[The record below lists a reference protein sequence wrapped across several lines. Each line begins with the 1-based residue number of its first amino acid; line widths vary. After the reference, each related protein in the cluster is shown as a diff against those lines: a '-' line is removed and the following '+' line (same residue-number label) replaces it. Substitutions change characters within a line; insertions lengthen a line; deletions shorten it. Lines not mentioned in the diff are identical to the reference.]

1 MKRAMIN
8 LWAAF
13 RAAWLRKPTMR
24 RLIYASAP
32 VLLLGLTLG
41 GWQYMMLT
49 TGYVQLV
56 FRALN
61 PGELVEI
68 RPRQRTMALLGGMTR
83 MLFFTGMM
91 THAAWPF
98 ALMAAAQAL
107 NLYILQRGER
117 TGMELSLLPV
127 LSGAG
132 FAALGLLLGVRTP
145 ETQQLLLGAV
155 ALTFARLLIR
165 QKQTMRQLVMRF
177 HMA

>member
-1 MKRAMIN
+1 MKRTMIN
-8 LWAAF
+8 LWTAF
-13 RAAWLRKPTMR
+13 RAVWLRKPAMR
-24 RLIYASAP
+24 RLVYVSAL
-32 VLLLGLTLG
+32 VLLLCLTLG
-41 GWQYMMLT
+41 GWQCLMLA

-68 RPRQRTMALLGGMTR
+68 HPRQRTMALLGGMNR

-98 ALMAAAQAL
+98 VWMAAVQML

-117 TGMELSLLPV
+117 MGMELSLLPV

-132 FAALGLLLGVRTP
+132 FAALGLLLGARTP
-145 ETQQLLLGAV
+145 DAQLLLLGAI
-155 ALTFARLLIR
+155 AFTLGRLLIR
-165 QKQTMRQLVMRF
+165 QKQTIRQLVMRF
-177 HMA
+177 HLA